1 MLKNKKIWCNQ
12 ILDELAILF
21 PNAGCELI
29 YNNVYELVVAVALSA
44 QTTDVSVNK
53 ITPSLFSKYPTV
65 YDLARAEYIDVYNII
80 KTIGLAKT
88 KTNNIINL
96 AKKVATEFNGIIP
109 NTFDE
114 LITLPGVGRKT
125 ANVVLAE
132 GFNIPRI
139 AVDTHVERV
148 SKRLELVDMDK
159 SVLDVEKELMIL
171 IPEEK
176 WHQGHHYLLFFGRY
190 LCTARNPK
198 CNTCFNKNCKYK
210 I

>member
-1 MLKNKKIWCNQ
+1 MLENKKIWCNQ
-12 ILDELAILF
+12 VLEQLSILF
-21 PNAGCELI
+21 PNAGCELV
-29 YNNVYELVVAVALSA
+29 YHNVYELVVAVALSA

-53 ITPSLFSKYPTV
+53 ITPNLFSKYPTV
-65 YDLARAEYIDVYNII
+65 YDLAKAEYNDVYNII

-96 AKKVATEFNGIIP
+96 AKKVITDFNGLIP
-109 NTFDE
+109 NTFEE

-148 SKRLELVDMDK
+148 SKRLELVEESK
-159 SVLDVEKELMIL
+159 SVLDVEKELMLL

-190 LCTARNPK
+190 LCTARSPK
-198 CNTCFNKNCKYK
+198 CNSCFNKNCKYK
-210 I
+210 M